1 MQVTV
6 AWMQEWFERFNHDYF
21 GGGLPLPRLALS
33 MSRTRLG
40 FMACKRRVRKGRTE
54 YYDYS
59 IHISN
64 YYDRSERQYQNV
76 LLHEMIHESIA
87 YSGLKD
93 TSAHGVIFRGMMDNL
108 NRKYGW
114 EMTVMTSARH
124 TAVAGGIPQ
133 DRTYLVLA
141 IALHTG
147 ERMLTVV
154 NPRYARQLNRQLP
167 TIVAMSEHGWY
178 TSKDAYFFSF
188 PQVRSLRGRRVSAVE
203 YERKKREMT
212 PFKF

>member
-1 MQVTV
+1 ME
-6 AWMQEWFERFNHDYF
+6 EWFQKFNHDYF
-21 GGGLPLPRLALS
+21 SGKLPLPRLALS

-40 FMACKRRVRKGRTE
+40 SMACKRRVRKGRKE

-76 LLHEMIHESIA
+76 LLHEMIHEYIA
-87 YSGLKD
+87 YSRQKD

-114 EMTVMTSARH
+114 EMTVMTSTRR

-141 IALHTG
+141 IALRTG

-154 NPRYARQLNRQLP
+154 NPHYARLLDRQLS
-167 TIVAMSEHGWY
+167 TVVTMSEHGWY
-178 TSKDAYFFSF
+178 TSKDTSFFSF
-188 PQVRSLRGRRVSAVE
+188 PQVRSLRGCRVSSVE